1 MYMVKTLSKLILFV
15 LLLTV
20 MVSQIARAEVKLYRY
35 DGKLPFIRMML
46 GMMDA
51 MGVIDRVP
59 ANGAYGGYGGYPSSP
74 WSNTSNPYMRALA
87 MRGIHPGSSSSFYN
101 NPYRKNQYRDD
112 VYSANPFTRSPW
124 LQSPL
129 SQYGGGYGTPH
140 SSPLWGSPDWGVL
153 PSHSYSTYDYPGYPQ
168 SYWSSSN
175 LDGWVNEP
183 WETSPWKS
191 DAGTTNKSIQSQAP
205 EQSKAPQLNTPLVQ
219 NFNFGAPENE
229 QPDDKQ
235 SNGSNNQP
243 RASVKNHSPLLK
255 LAPSRQPGQPSS
267 RPPAAQQRKPSPLHK
282 KIRPQP
288 GTQQSRAQQ
297 SGMQQSGMQQSRTQ
311 QQEMQRPGAQQPR
324 REIRQKPCITE
335 FCGLKKPD
343 LKGLWVAQNGELL
356 GINNQNFLWS
366 DGTERYLTGEI
377 KVQNEYLLARVE
389 GREQLMRFK
398 YKLAG
403 DRLLTMQPDG
413 LIREFIRMSPEQYY
427 NQSYGGYQ

>member
-20 MVSQIARAEVKLYRY
+20 MAGQIARAEVKLYRY

-59 ANGAYGGYGGYPSSP
+59 ANGGYGGYGGYPSSP
-74 WSNTSNPYMRALA
+74 WSNSSNPYMRALA
-87 MRGIHPGSSSSFYN
+87 KRGIYPGSSSSFYN
-101 NPYRKNQYRDD
+101 NSYRNNPYRKNLYRDN
-112 VYSANPFTRSPW
+112 VYSGNPFTRSPW
-124 LQSPL
+124 LQSPW

-140 SSPLWGSPDWGVL
+140 SGPLWGSPDWGVL

-183 WETSPWKS
+183 WEKS
-191 DAGTTNKSIQSQAP
+191 QWNPGAETTNKSIQTQAP
-205 EQSKAPQLNTPLVQ
+205 QQPQARQLNVPLVQ

-229 QPDDKQ
+229 PSDGKQ
-235 SNGSNNQP
+235 SKALNNPPGS
-243 RASVKNHSPLLK
+243 SVKNRSPLSK
-255 LAPSRQPGQPSS
+255 LAPPRQPGQQSS
-267 RPPAAQQRKPSPLHK
+267 RPPVAQQRKPSPLHK
-282 KIRPQP
+282 KIMPQP
-288 GTQQSRAQQ
+288 GSQQPRA
-297 SGMQQSGMQQSRTQ
+297 QQSRTQ
-311 QQEMQRPGAQQPR
+311 QPRTQQPR

-335 FCGLKKPD
+335 FCGLKKPN

-356 GINNQNFLWS
+356 GINNQKFLWS

-377 KVQNEYLLARVE
+377 KVQNEYLLARAE

-403 DRLLTMQPDG
+403 DHLLTMQPDG
-413 LIREFIRMSPEQYY
+413 VIREFIRMSPEQYY
-427 NQSYGGYQ
+427 NQSYGGYQQ